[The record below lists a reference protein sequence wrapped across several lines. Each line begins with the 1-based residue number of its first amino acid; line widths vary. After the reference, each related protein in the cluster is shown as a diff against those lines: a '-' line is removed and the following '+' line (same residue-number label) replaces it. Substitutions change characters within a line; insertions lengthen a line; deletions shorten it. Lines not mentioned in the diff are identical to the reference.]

1 MCGIVGFVGKQGNKE
16 QVLDDMMKVIV
27 HRGPD
32 SAGKYVNDQV
42 AL

>member
-27 HRGPD
+27 HRG
-32 SAGKYVNDQV
+32 AGFRRKICE
-42 AL
+42 